1 MESHRGTPAAR
12 GTVLVVD
19 GDPKGGAL
27 IAQALR
33 RRGLDVA
40 SAASSDAALMSVNN
54 VPPSAVVVVLE
65 PSAASSLLLL
75 VRQLASDDGT
85 QAIPVLVARCDDES
99 LLAQVQRL
107 GNVVVMLGDCSPET
121 LATEV
126 DRVLLQS
133 AGVPAADGRLGFP
146 VTCPSCGERAGMPR
160 SVSTAANRGTY
171 ISLVCEKCAQEWR
184 VFRQADTPGFLKR

>member
-1 MESHRGTPAAR
+1 MESHREGSTNPS
-12 GTVLVVD
+12 TVLVVD

-33 RRGLDVA
+33 RHGFDVA
-40 SAASSDAALMSVNN
+40 SADTSDAALRSVNN
-54 VPPSAVVVVLE
+54 LAPSAVVVVLE

-85 QAIPVLVARCDDES
+85 QQIPVLVARCDDES
-99 LLAQVQRL
+99 WLAQAQRI
-107 GNVVVMLGDCSPET
+107 GNVVVLLGDCSPET
-121 LATEV
+121 LANEV
-126 DRVLLQS
+126 DRVLLES

-146 VTCPSCGERAGMPR
+146 VACPSCGEHAGMPR

-171 ISLVCEKCAQEWR
+171 ISLACEKCAQEWR
-184 VFRQADTPGFLKR
+184 VFRQADTPGFPTR